1 MQWYKIFIPELRE
14 LIEARSLKE
23 LGEFLRRFHPAD
35 IVDILREFP
44 ATDRVLAF
52 RLLDKEKI
60 AGVFSLLELEEQE
73 ELLKQFTEQR
83 VKEILLEMGP
93 DDRAQFL
100 EELPADMVK
109 RLLALLPAQ
118 EKEVTNLILNYPPGS
133 AGRLITTEYVALSPE
148 MTAQEAIDQ
157 VRRTGL
163 DKETVYVCYVVDK
176 THKLVGVCSLRD
188 IILAPPSKKIGDIM
202 NPMVY
207 HVKTTDDQELAA
219 QVIQKYDIL
228 AVPVVDQEGRL
239 VGIVTVDDV
248 LDVVQAEVSEDMQ
261 KMAAVARP
269 EEGYFALSFSQSVPK
284 RVTWLVILLVIQ
296 TFTGNIIHFFEDTLN
311 SMMILTY
318 FIPLVISVGG
328 NISAQS
334 STVVIRGLAT
344 GDLKHP
350 FWWNILKREIF
361 MGALMGIILGLI
373 AVARVMLWADN
384 IKVGLAVAASVIA
397 IAFVGNLWGA
407 FAPLLFRRLRIDPAV
422 ASAPL
427 MATVM
432 DLTGLSIYFGV
443 VVSVLHFTR
452 VM

>member
-1 MQWYKIFIPELRE
+1 MQWYKIFTPELKE
-14 LIEARSLKE
+14 LIETRSLKE

-44 ATDRVLAF
+44 QSDRVLAF

-60 AGVFSLLELEEQE
+60 AGVFSLLEPEEQE
-73 ELLKQFTEQR
+73 TLLKQFTEQR

-100 EELPADMVK
+100 EELPAELVK
-109 RLLALLPAQ
+109 RLLALLPPQ

-133 AGRLITTEYVALSPE
+133 AGRLITTEYVDLTPE

-157 VRRTGL
+157 VRRTGI
-163 DKETVYVCYVVDK
+163 DKETIYVCYVVDK
-176 THKLVGVCSLRD
+176 TRKLVGVCSLRD
-188 IILAPPSKKIGDIM
+188 VILAPPSKKIQEIM

-248 LDVVQAEVSEDMQ
+248 LDVVQEEATEDMQ
-261 KMAAVARP
+261 RMAAVARP
-269 EEGYFALSFSQSVPK
+269 EEGYFAISFFQSVPK
-284 RVTWLVILLVIQ
+284 RVTWLVILLIVQ
-296 TFTGNIIHFFEDTLN
+296 TFTGNIIHFFEGTLS

-344 GDLKHP
+344 GDLRPP
-350 FWWNILKREIF
+350 FWWTILKREIF
-361 MGALMGIILGLI
+361 MGVLMGLVLGLI
-373 AVARVMLWADN
+373 AVARVMFWSRD
-384 IKVGLAVAASVIA
+384 ITVGLAVAASVVA

-407 FAPLLFRRLRIDPAV
+407 FMPLLFRRFKVDPAV

-432 DLTGLSIYFGV
+432 DLAGLSIYFGV
-443 VVSVLHFTR
+443 VVSILHFAK
-452 VM
+452 VL

>member
-35 IVDILREFP
+35 IVDILREVP
-44 ATDRVLAF
+44 ATDRGLAF

-163 DKETVYVCYVVDK
+163 DKETVYVCY
-176 THKLVGVCSLRD
+176 LRD
-188 IILAPPSKKIGDIM
+188 IILAPPSKKIGEIM

-296 TFTGNIIHFFEDTLN
+296 TFTGNIIHLFEDTVN

-344 GDLKHP
+344 GDLRSP
-350 FWWNILKREIF
+350 FW
-361 MGALMGIILGLI
+361 
-373 AVARVMLWADN
+373 
-384 IKVGLAVAASVIA
+384 
-397 IAFVGNLWGA
+397 
-407 FAPLLFRRLRIDPAV
+407 
-422 ASAPL
+422 
-427 MATVM
+427 
-432 DLTGLSIYFGV
+432 
-443 VVSVLHFTR
+443 
-452 VM
+452 

>member
-1 MQWYKIFIPELRE
+1 
-14 LIEARSLKE
+14 
-23 LGEFLRRFHPAD
+23 
-35 IVDILREFP
+35 
-44 ATDRVLAF
+44 
-52 RLLDKEKI
+52 
-60 AGVFSLLELEEQE
+60 
-73 ELLKQFTEQR
+73 
-83 VKEILLEMGP
+83 
-93 DDRAQFL
+93 
-100 EELPADMVK
+100 
-109 RLLALLPAQ
+109 
-118 EKEVTNLILNYPPGS
+118 PP
-133 AGRLITTEYVALSPE
+133 
-148 MTAQEAIDQ
+148 
-157 VRRTGL
+157 
-163 DKETVYVCYVVDK
+163 
-176 THKLVGVCSLRD
+176 
-188 IILAPPSKKIGDIM
+188 
-202 NPMVY
+202 
-207 HVKTTDDQELAA
+207 
-219 QVIQKYDIL
+219 
-228 AVPVVDQEGRL
+228 
-239 VGIVTVDDV
+239 DDV

-296 TFTGNIIHFFEDTLN
+296 TFTGNIIHLFEDTLN

-344 GDLKHP
+344 GDLRSP
-350 FWWNILKREIF
+350 FWWNILKRELF

-373 AVARVMLWADN
+373 AIARVMLWADN
-384 IKVGLAVAASVIA
+384 IKIGLAVAASVIA

>member
-1 MQWYKIFIPELRE
+1 MQWYKIFIPELKE
-14 LIEARSLKE
+14 LIETRSLKE

-109 RLLALLPAQ
+109 RLLSLLPAQ

-133 AGRLITTEYVALSPE
+133 AGRLITTEYVDLTPD

-176 THKLVGVCSLRD
+176 TRKLVGVCSLRD
-188 IILAPPSKKIGDIM
+188 IILAPPSKTIGEIM

-248 LDVVQAEVSEDMQ
+248 LDVVQAEATEDMQ

-269 EEGYFALSFSQSVPK
+269 EEGYFAINFFQSVPK

-296 TFTGNIIHFFEDTLN
+296 TFTGNIIHLFENTLN

-350 FWWNILKREIF
+350 FWWNILKRELF

-373 AVARVMLWADN
+373 AIARVMLWADN
-384 IKVGLAVAASVIA
+384 ITVGLAVAASVVA

-407 FAPLLFRRLRIDPAV
+407 FTPLIFRRFRIDPAV

-432 DLTGLSIYFGV
+432 DLAGLSIYFG
-443 VVSVLHFTR
+443 
-452 VM
+452 